1 MGTEAPG
8 TLPQE
13 ASGPAEPAPGTL
25 RDRRIPN
32 NVFGISFG
40 IAGLAGSW
48 SAARPI
54 LGTSTAVANTLYIL
68 AAAIWLVSLVLYT
81 AQGLRR
87 IIVDLH
93 NQALGSFTS
102 VAFITPM
109 LVSSALAPYA
119 LDAARTLVAVFLAL
133 TVLLG
138 AWMTGQWIVE
148 PIDADSANPSY
159 FLPAAA
165 GGLVGGFAAAQ
176 VGMHAVA
183 EASFGLG
190 ILCWIFFGAP
200 LYGRLFFRPM
210 MPTPLLPALAIEL
223 APPAVAGVAYFALS
237 KGKIDTFATA
247 LAGFAVLMA
256 LVQVRLVPLYTK
268 LHFSPTMWAFTF
280 PYAAAASDAL
290 LWIRAKQPAGATA
303 YAAVTVGL
311 ITFFIGTIAAFTI
324 AALVR
329 RTFLPKPAP
338 EARSVGQ

>member
-1 MGTEAPG
+1 MAREATEAPPPVAG
-8 TLPQE
+8 G
-13 ASGPAEPAPGTL
+13 AAKPAQGIV

-40 IAGLAGSW
+40 IAGLAGTW

-54 LGTSTAVANTLYIL
+54 LGTSTAVANTLYIM
-68 AAAIWLVSLVLYT
+68 AAAIWLVLLVLYT
-81 AQGLRR
+81 SQGPRR
-87 IIVDLH
+87 IIADLR
-93 NQALGSFTS
+93 NQALGPFTS

-148 PIDADSANPSY
+148 PIDEDSANPSY
-159 FLPAAA
+159 FLPVAA
-165 GGLVGGFAAAQ
+165 GGLVGGSAASQ

-183 EASFGLG
+183 EASFGIG

-200 LYGRLFFRPM
+200 LYSRLFFRPM
-210 MPTPLLPALAIEL
+210 MPTPLLPSLAIEL

-237 KGKIDTFATA
+237 KGRIDAFATA

-256 LVQVRLVPLYTK
+256 LVQVRLIPLYAK
-268 LHFSPTMWAFTF
+268 LHFSLTMWAFTF
-280 PYAAAASDAL
+280 PYAAAATDAV
-290 LWIRAKQPAGATA
+290 LWIRARQPAGGTA
-303 YAAVTVGL
+303 YAAVAVGL
-311 ITFFIGTIAAFTI
+311 ITFFIATIAAFTL
-324 AALVR
+324 AALLR
-329 RTFLPKPAP
+329 RTFLPKPARD
-338 EARSVGQ
+338 AG